1 MMIKIQQLTK
11 AFKKHTILDNL
22 NLNMDTGERIALI
35 GSNGAGKTTMIRCLL
50 GEYTFTGSVNIKNKA
65 IREHRTELL
74 KHIGFVPQ
82 IPPPLKTS
90 VGQLL
95 NFAATVSQTAIERM
109 QQVIEKLGLS
119 YEAIKN
125 QPFVKLSGGQ
135 KQKVLI
141 AIALGRDAEILIM
154 DEPTAS
160 LDPKARKV
168 LFELLAEKQ
177 DDTLM
182 LISSHR
188 LDEVSGLVN
197 RVIEMDR
204 GKIIL
209 DDKVEDNVHLT
220 SVLTCKITLSQPE
233 DAFAKSINQWQ
244 FTSDEKQTVWSGEI
258 PGPDRLK
265 FLGLLSRYAAILA
278 GVEIN
283 EAP

>member
-1 MMIKIQQLTK
+1 MIKIQKLTK
-11 AFKKHTILDNL
+11 AFKKHTILDELDLEMN
-22 NLNMDTGERIALI
+22 TGERIALI
-35 GSNGAGKTTMIRCLL
+35 GSNGAGKTTLIRCLL
-50 GEYTFTGSVNIKNKA
+50 GEYVFTGSVEINDQP
-65 IREHRTELL
+65 IRENRTELL
-74 KHIGFVPQ
+74 KTIGFVPQ

-95 NFAATVSQTAIERM
+95 DFAATVSKTNPQRM
-109 QQVIEKLGLS
+109 REVIEKLGLS
-119 YEAIKN
+119 YDIIKS

-141 AIALGRDAEILIM
+141 AIALGRDTKVLMM

-168 LFELLAEKQ
+168 LFELLAEKM

-209 DDKVEDNVHLT
+209 DDKVDVNVSMT
-220 SVLTCKITLSQPE
+220 SLLSCKITLSQPE
-233 DAFAKSINQWQ
+233 EAFAKSIDNWQ
-244 FTSDEKQTVWSGEI
+244 FSSDENNTVWSGKI

-265 FLGLLSRYAAILA
+265 FLGLLSRYAAILS

-283 EAP
+283 ETS

>member
-1 MMIKIQQLTK
+1 MIKIQNLSK
-11 AFKKHTILDNL
+11 AFKKHTILDQL
-22 NLNMDTGERIALI
+22 DLNMGVGERIALI
-35 GSNGAGKTTMIRCLL
+35 GSNGAGKTTLIRCLL
-50 GEYTFTGSVNIKNKA
+50 GEYTFTGSIEIKDKA
-65 IREHRTELL
+65 IRENRTELL
-74 KHIGFVPQ
+74 KNIGFVPQ

-90 VGQLL
+90 VGHLL
-95 NFAATVSQTAIERM
+95 DFAATVSQTEKQRM
-109 QQVIEKLGLS
+109 QDVIEKLGLS
-119 YEAIKN
+119 YESIST

-141 AIALGRDAEILIM
+141 AIALGRDTQILIM

-160 LDPKARKV
+160 LDPAARKV
-168 LFELLAEKQ
+168 LFELLAEKM

-197 RVIEMDR
+197 RVIELDR

-209 DDKVEDNVHLT
+209 DDKVDDNVHMS
-220 SVLTCKITLSQPE
+220 SVLRCKVTLSKAE
-233 DAFAKSINQWQ
+233 DAFARSIENWN
-244 FTSDEKQTVWSGEI
+244 FDSNMDKTIWSGEI

-265 FLGLLSRYAAILA
+265 FLGLLSRYAATLS

-283 EAP
+283 EIS

>member
-1 MMIKIQQLTK
+1 MIKIQKLTK
-11 AFKKHTILDNL
+11 AFKKHTILDELDLDMN
-22 NLNMDTGERIALI
+22 TGERIALI
-35 GSNGAGKTTMIRCLL
+35 GSNGAGKTTLIRCLL
-50 GEYTFTGSVNIKNKA
+50 GEYVFTGSVEINEQP
-65 IREHRTELL
+65 IRENRTELL
-74 KHIGFVPQ
+74 KTIGFVPQ

-95 NFAATVSQTAIERM
+95 DFAATVSKTDPKRM
-109 QQVIEKLGLS
+109 QEVIEKLGLS
-119 YEAIKN
+119 YKAIKS

-141 AIALGRDAEILIM
+141 AIALGRDTRILIM

-168 LFELLAEKQ
+168 LFELLAEKM

-209 DDKVEDNVHLT
+209 DDKVDVNVSMT
-220 SVLTCKITLSQPE
+220 SVLSCKIILSQPE
-233 DAFAKSINQWQ
+233 EAFAKSIDNWQ
-244 FTSDEKQTVWSGEI
+244 FTSVENNTVWSGEI

-265 FLGLLSRYAAILA
+265 FLGLLSRYAAILS

-283 EAP
+283 EVS

>member
-1 MMIKIQQLTK
+1 MMIKIQKLTK
-11 AFKKHTILDNL
+11 AFKKHTILDAL
-22 NLNMDTGERIALI
+22 DLNMNTGERIALI
-35 GSNGAGKTTMIRCLL
+35 GSNGAGKTTLIRCLL
-50 GEYTFTGSVNIKNKA
+50 GEYTFTGNIDIKGKA
-65 IREHRTELL
+65 VRENRTELL
-74 KHIGFVPQ
+74 KNIGFVPQ

-90 VGQLL
+90 VGHLL
-95 NFAATVSQTAIERM
+95 KFAATVSQTEPERM

-119 YEAIKN
+119 YDKIES

-141 AIALGRDAEILIM
+141 AIALGRDTQILM
-154 DEPTAS
+154 LDEPTAS

-168 LFELLAEKQ
+168 LFELLAERI
-177 DDTLM
+177 DNTLM

-209 DDKVEDNVHLT
+209 DDKVDDDVHLT
-220 SVLTCKITLSQPE
+220 SVLSCKVILSRAE
-233 DAFAKSINQWQ
+233 DAFARSIVHWQ
-244 FTSDEKQTVWSGEI
+244 FSSDENNTVWSGEI

-265 FLGLLSRYAAILA
+265 FLGLLSRYAAILS

-283 EAP
+283 EVS